1 MHHLQRSEAQAV
13 FEQVVGNKDLAG
25 SIISGYTPSINFAID
40 EVLMA
45 HRAYQAAYGSV
56 YMSLLD
62 FVGLSNSYSVVR
74 LFPLAHRTTSLQRN
88 GPQALRK

>member
-40 EVLMA
+40 DVLMA
-45 HRAYQAAYGSV
+45 HRAYQAA
-56 YMSLLD
+56 
-62 FVGLSNSYSVVR
+62 
-74 LFPLAHRTTSLQRN
+74 
-88 GPQALRK
+88 